1 MAISKKEMRIDL
13 DSHEKRLKELSATA
27 ELKIKN
33 AVLIFHYKKI
43 IKEIKES
50 LK

>member
-1 MAISKKEMRIDL
+1 MASKKEMRIDL
-13 DSHEKRLKELSATA
+13 ECHEKRLKQLSATA

-33 AVLIFHYKKI
+33 SLIIGHYKKI
-43 IKEIKES
+43 IKELKES